1 MEASSTVAAPLC
13 RLKAIWETPGYRKLL
28 GPIAL
33 VGLLYLLILALYP
46 TLHGYTS
53 PLDFAHLGQYYC
65 QCPARG
71 APGSTGYDGQFYY
84 YMAVDPLHASVH
96 MDNAPYRYQ
105 RILFSLAVW
114 VLSLGGHPALAAW
127 WLLILNVV
135 GTLAGTAALALLLER
150 RGLSPWFSLA
160 FGLYFG
166 QFAAITHDVPDG
178 LAAGLVIVAAL
189 AADRERWK
197 EAALWLA
204 IASLT
209 RETTLIF
216 AAAAALDAVAQRRW
230 GRAALMLCSGIPL
243 LLWLLALRL
252 VFGQTGLFFSGVVS
266 AAPKIPFA
274 GARSIAGTSPRFIIT
289 LLVIILPALLA
300 LIWVAY
306 ELLRRNTWRVAPG
319 LLFAI
324 LVTVGLVIFL
334 NDFTYRD
341 LASSTRVVI
350 GLPVG
355 WLLYA
360 AARHSRPLL
369 RLGSPWAL
377 GAGFYGVAVIL
388 GLQSII
394 I

>member
-1 MEASSTVAAPLC
+1 MEVSNATAPPLR
-13 RLKAIWETPGYRKLL
+13 RLEVIWQTTRYRKLL

-46 TLHGYTS
+46 ILRGYSS
-53 PLDFAHLGQYYC
+53 PLDFAHIGQFYC
-65 QCPARG
+65 QCPTN
-71 APGSTGYDGQFYY
+71 APIGYDGQFYY
-84 YMAVDPLHASVH
+84 YMAVDPLHADVH

-105 RILFSLAVW
+105 RILFSLVVW
-114 VLSLGGHPALAAW
+114 ALSLGGRPELVAW

-135 GTLAGTAALALLLER
+135 GTLAGTAALALLLQR

-166 QFAAITHDVPDG
+166 QLAAITHDVPDG
-178 LAAGLVIVAAL
+178 LAAGLVIFAAL

-197 EAALWLA
+197 AAAFWLA

-209 RETTLIF
+209 RETTIIF
-216 AAAAALDAVAQRRW
+216 AAAAALDALAQRRW
-230 GRAALMLCSGIPL
+230 GRAALMLSSGIPL

-266 AAPKIPFA
+266 EGPRKPFA
-274 GARSIAGTSPRFIIT
+274 GVLSIANISPRFIIT
-289 LLVIILPALLA
+289 LIVIVLPALLA
-300 LIWVAY
+300 LAWAVREI
-306 ELLRRNTWRVAPG
+306 LRNTWRTAPG
-319 LLFAI
+319 LLFAV
-324 LVTVGLVIFL
+324 LVSSGLVIFL
-334 NDFTYRD
+334 NSFTYGD
-341 LASSTRVVI
+341 LSSSTRVTI
-350 GLPVG
+350 SLSLG

-360 AARHSRPLL
+360 AARHSRPLMQL
-369 RLGSPWAL
+369 ASPWAL
-377 GAGFYGVAVIL
+377 GAGMYAIAVVI